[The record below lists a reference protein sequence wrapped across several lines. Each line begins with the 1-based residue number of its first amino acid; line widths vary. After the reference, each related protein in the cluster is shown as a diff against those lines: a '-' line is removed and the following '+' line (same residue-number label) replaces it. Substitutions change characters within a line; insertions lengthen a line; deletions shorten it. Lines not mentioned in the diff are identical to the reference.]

1 MGVICVS
8 NKRLSNALSILILT
22 AMTHIAENLAL
33 ITAKIEETCQKNG
46 RPPAAVTLVAVSKTH
61 PIEAVEAALAAGQRM
76 FGENRVQEA
85 ATKFAPLKSR
95 FPDLELHLIG
105 PLQTNKV
112 HEAIRLFDVIETLDR
127 PKLAD
132 ALATEMKKQERF
144 PRLYIEVNI
153 AAEPQKAGVL
163 PENLDAFIALC
174 RELGLKIDGLMCLP
188 PVDQDPAPHFAQLR
202 LMATRLGLAELSMGM
217 SADFE
222 EAIAAGATHVRV
234 GTAIFG
240 DRDKPR

>member
-1 MGVICVS
+1 
-8 NKRLSNALSILILT
+8 
-22 AMTHIAENLAL
+22 MTHIAENLAL